1 MMTTYYMTKVYPQSQ
16 HLREE
21 KHTYSFLHDTETKNV
36 VIRRFVNGIESDMP
50 SRTQNGD
57 LIRHDGTAT
66 SINLAR
72 QFWNEL
78 AVDYGYHRDF
88 SPTLNTQYT
97 AT

>member
-1 MMTTYYMTKVYPQSQ
+1 MMTVYYMTKVYPQSQ

-21 KHTYSFLHDTETKNV
+21 KHTYSFLHNTETKIV

-50 SRTQNGD
+50 SRTKNGD
-57 LIRHDGTAT
+57 LILHDGSGTP
-66 SINLAR
+66 INLAR
-72 QFWNEL
+72 QLWNEL
-78 AVDYGYHRDF
+78 VVYGYQRDF